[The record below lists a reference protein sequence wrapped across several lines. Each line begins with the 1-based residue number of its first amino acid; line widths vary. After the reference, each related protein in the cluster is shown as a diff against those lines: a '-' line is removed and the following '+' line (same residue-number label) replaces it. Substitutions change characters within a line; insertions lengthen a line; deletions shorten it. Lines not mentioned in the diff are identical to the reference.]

1 MTDISPLQ
9 DTKTEAP
16 KKRGRP
22 RKVTSNI
29 AADVAPKDAVP
40 KKVVSPRAR
49 KVTPKIVESVA
60 SRSKSDKL
68 PASQL
73 AYVFEIGRRK
83 RAVARVFAY
92 KDGKGEVEVNG
103 KSLDEYFRAGELVQ
117 RARESL
123 EQSPLK
129 KSIRLVIQ
137 LRGGGLSGQAEAV
150 RLGVTRA
157 LIKLDPTLRINFR
170 ARGYLTRD
178 PREKE
183 RKKPGLKRARR
194 APQWQKR

>member
-9 DTKTEAP
+9 DTKSAAP

-22 RKVTSNI
+22 RKVTSNT
-29 AADVAPKDAVP
+29 ATDAAPKDAVP
-40 KKVVSPRAR
+40 KKVVSPRTR
-49 KVTPKIVESVA
+49 KVTPKVVESAVQ
-60 SRSKSDKL
+60 RSKPQKQ

-73 AYVFEIGRRK
+73 AYLFEIGRRK

-92 KDGKGEVEVNG
+92 KEGKGEIEVNG
-103 KSLDEYFRAGELVQ
+103 KSLAEYFRSDELVQ
-117 RARESL
+117 LARESL
-123 EQSPLK
+123 EQSPLVK
-129 KSIRLVIQ
+129 TIRLVIQ
-137 LRGGGLSGQAEAV
+137 LRGGGLRGQAEAV
-150 RLGVTRA
+150 RLGVARA
-157 LIKLDPTLRINFR
+157 LIKLEPTLQINFR